1 MNDSATRPDPSRA
14 NASANPAI
22 VKVPI
27 PSGAAGGSTPYSMS
41 PMWMSFPF
49 IGGPALAICADSA
62 MRTIS
67 GPGRM
72 AITTPRSRISGAI
85 TSPRQA
91 PASRYA
97 SPRRRRMPAA

>member
-14 NASANPAI
+14 NASAKPAI

-91 PASRYA
+91 SASR
-97 SPRRRRMPAA
+97 